1 MSQLVHFTSFTVIK
15 MKIALLRQAPLLMLP
30 ALLPLPLP
38 LLAADNASNTLV
50 VSAAPAASGL
60 SELDTPAAVSV
71 VSGDDMRHAAP
82 RVNLS
87 ENLTSVPGLQIQN
100 RQNYAQDLQISVRGF
115 GSRST
120 FGVRGIRMYVDGI
133 PASMPDGQGQ
143 TSNIDIGSIERV
155 EVLRGP
161 FSALYG
167 NASGGV
173 INVETERGQQ
183 PTTLEASSWYGS
195 YGSWR
200 NSVKASGATGDGS
213 HAGDVNYTVSAS
225 RFTTHGYRDHSAA
238 QKNLGNARLGVRIDD
253 VSTLTLLFN
262 SVHVEAQDPGGLT
275 PDQWRDNP
283 RQVASN
289 VTLYNARKTVDQN
302 QAGLHYLRQ
311 MSDND
316 DLSVMLYAGE
326 RETTQYQ
333 SIPLATQLKAGYP
346 GGVISLAR
354 HYQGI
359 DTRWTHRATLLTLPV
374 TLTGGLDYETMSEKR
389 KGYQN
394 FTRSDGT
401 TDYGVQGDLRRNER
415 NLMWNLDPY
424 LQTAWQLSDRW
435 SLDAGVRFSTV
446 NFDAND
452 YYVTASDPDDSGNRR
467 YHRWLPAASLK
478 YAIDDGW
485 NAYVSAGRGFET
497 PTLNELSYRAADQAG
512 LNLNLQPATSNT
524 VELGSKKRLGNGL
537 LTAALFQTDTKNE
550 IVSDSSYEGRT
561 SYKNAGE
568 TRRRGLELGLD
579 QQFGYDWHLKAA
591 WTLLDAR
598 YRSNACGSDSCD
610 GKRIPGIARN
620 MAYAGLAYAPEQGW
634 YAGGDLRYLSD
645 IAANDQND
653 VKAPAYTVVGLN
665 SGYKWLVQN
674 WTLDLFGRVDN
685 LLDRH
690 YIGSVIVNESNGRYY
705 EPAPGRN
712 YSVGLTLS
720 YAFQ

>member
-1 MSQLVHFTSFTVIK
+1 
-15 MKIALLRQAPLLMLP
+15 MKIALLRQASLLMLP
-30 ALLPLPLP
+30 AMLPVSA
-38 LLAADNASNTLV
+38 LAANAANNTMV
-50 VSAAPAASGL
+50 VSAAPSASGL

-87 ENLTSVPGLQIQN
+87 ENLSSVPGLQIQN

-120 FGVRGIRMYVDGI
+120 FGLRGIRMYVDGI
-133 PASMPDGQGQ
+133 PATMPDGQGQ
-143 TSNIDIGSIERV
+143 TSNIDIGSIDHID
-155 EVLRGP
+155 VLRGP

-167 NASGGV
+167 NSSGGV
-173 INVETERGQQ
+173 INVETETGQQ

-200 NSVKASGATGDGS
+200 NSVKASGATGDGTQ
-213 HAGDVNYTVSAS
+213 AGDVNYTVSAS
-225 RFTTHGYRDHSAA
+225 RFTTHGFRDHSSAD
-238 QKNLGNARLGVRIDD
+238 KNLGNAKLGVRIDD

-262 SVHVEAQDPGGLT
+262 SVHVDAQDPGGLT
-275 PDQWRDNP
+275 AEQWKDNP

-289 VTLYNARKTVDQN
+289 VTLYDARKTVDQT
-302 QAGLHYLRQ
+302 QAGLHYQRQ
-311 MSDND
+311 MSEND
-316 DLSVMLYAGE
+316 DLSVMMYAGE

-333 SIPLATQLKAGYP
+333 SIPKATQLRPGYP
-346 GGVISLAR
+346 GGVISLSR

-359 DTRWTHRATLLTLPV
+359 DTRWTHRDALFTIPV
-374 TLTGGLDYETMSEKR
+374 TFTGGLDYETMTEKR

-394 FTRSDGT
+394 FSGDEL
-401 TDYGVQGDLRRNER
+401 GVQGEMRRNER

-424 LQTAWQLSDRW
+424 LQTAWQLTDKL

-446 NFDAND
+446 NFDSND
-452 YYVTASDPDDSGNRR
+452 YYVTSTDPDDSGNRR
-467 YHRWLPAASLK
+467 YHRWLPAAALN
-478 YAIDDGW
+478 YAIDNSW

-512 LNLNLQPATSNT
+512 LNLNLQPATSET
-524 VELGSKKRLGNGL
+524 VELGSKKRIGNGL
-537 LTAALFQTDTKNE
+537 LTAAIFQTDTKNE
-550 IVSDSSYEGRT
+550 IVSDSSFEGRT

-579 QQFGYDWHLKAA
+579 QQFGESWRFKAA

-598 YRSNACGSDSCD
+598 YRSNACGTESCD
-610 GKRIPGIARN
+610 GNRIPGIARN
-620 MAYAGLAYAPEQGW
+620 MAYAALAYAPDQGW
-634 YAGGDLRYLSD
+634 YAGTDVRYLSD
-645 IAANDQND
+645 IAADDEND
-653 VKAPAYTVVGLN
+653 VKAPSYTVVGVN

-674 WTLDLFGRVDN
+674 WTLDLFARVDN
-685 LLDRH
+685 LFDRN

-712 YSVGLTLS
+712 YSVGLTVS